1 MPSDVR
7 SRLKALGGDLVGF
20 LVLALPKREHAVV
33 FGHPPSEGNAVEMV
47 RALQEKYAGT
57 IYWFDGPT
65 TRTTASAVDPAAYRS
80 VPKDGLRAILLYA
93 TARLVFVTHGLFGNT
108 PLTPRRCLVNLWH
121 GDGMKSEGG
130 KAAAAAGG
138 PAAQLP
144 DLFRCDYV
152 VGSTTVW
159 TEGKAEAFGVPPE
172 NGLVTG
178 NPRTDQFWRPADA
191 GALARLL
198 PSSDPFVL
206 WMPTYRETHATGLT
220 PGWRD
225 SSDPEAVS
233 ELLETAAVALQAALA
248 EKGFQLIVKPHPADA
263 RATAIPSVPSVSNAD
278 LAAAGVTLY
287 EFLGASA
294 GLVSDF
300 SSVWTDYLLL
310 DRPIGFIL
318 PDAADYA
325 ATRGVHPDDIFEFL
339 PGPHVDNPAGVE
351 EFLGDLTGTGS
362 PSAGLRQRT
371 RDRIGLNMSRT
382 AALDLVEALHARGVL
397 ALRSESD

>member
-1 MPSDVR
+1 MPTDIR
-7 SRLKALGGDLVGF
+7 SRLKAIGGDLTGF
-20 LVLALPKREHAVV
+20 LVRALPKGEHAVV

-47 RALQEKYAGT
+47 RALHEKYAGT
-57 IYWFDGPT
+57 VYWFDGPT
-65 TRTTASAVDPAAYRS
+65 TRSTKTAVDPTAYRAI
-80 VPKDGLRAILLYA
+80 PKGGLRSLLVFA
-93 TARLVFVTHGLFGNT
+93 TARIVFVTHGLFGDT
-108 PLTPRRCLVNLWH
+108 PLTPRRTLVNLWH

-159 TEGKAEAFGVPPE
+159 TEGKAEAFEVPLA
-172 NGLVTG
+172 NALVTG
-178 NPRTDQFWRPADA
+178 NPRTDQFWRAADA
-191 GALARLL
+191 EALASLL
-198 PSSDPFVL
+198 PSPGPFVL

-225 SSDPEAVS
+225 SSDPEAVARQ
-233 ELLETAAVALQAALA
+233 LETAAVALSAALA
-248 EKGFQLIVKPHPADA
+248 ERGFQLIVKPHPADA
-263 RATAIPSVPSVSNAD
+263 RAQSIPSVPSVSNAD

-287 EFLGASA
+287 EFLGAAA

-325 ATRGVHPDDIFEFL
+325 ATRGVHPEDIFDYL
-339 PGPHVDNPAGVE
+339 PGPEVDDPAGVE
-351 EFLGDLTGTGS
+351 AFLEDLAGS
-362 PSAGLRQRT
+362 GARSADLRQRT

-382 AALDLVEALHARGVL
+382 AALDLVTELHARGVL
-397 ALRSESD
+397 PLRSAD